1 MRYLIILL
9 FVILSLFVQAQ
20 ENRKSN
26 STSTDQDKT
35 KYEENVFNKELGE
48 NDVKQDKQR
57 QFDLIPE
64 KLPDWFFEPILLNPV
79 RIIGISD
86 PGLEK
91 AEAYNQ
97 AIIRA
102 KAIYALINFSS
113 VSNIS
118 DDYTNLRESYDN
130 KLFETKF
137 QDFTTSKA
145 TISYNNSGILIAD
158 TFYTKYNEG
167 IVLIEITNQN
177 EDVNM
182 DTIEVRG
189 EQLQIVTERSYKNE
203 KIEFFNLFINDSKQ
217 VFDSIPAIA
226 QYNFRRVNKNF
237 DISSI
242 YGSGNYDFPE
252 RSYNYLSAIDFVKDS
267 TDTEFQANTL
277 ALGLWNAYLCGILN
291 NITNLSKQLASQIK
305 NSNDY
310 YTLKNE
316 GLIRTVARNKVHF
329 EINKF
334 KIIQN
339 QIYIDLYGEI
349 RQ

>member
-9 FVILSLFVQAQ
+9 LVILSLSVQAQ
-20 ENRKSN
+20 ENRKSK

-48 NDVKQDKQR
+48 YKEKQDKQR

-64 KLPDWFFEPILLNPV
+64 NLPDWFFEPISLNPV
-79 RIIGISD
+79 RIVGISD
-86 PGLEK
+86 PGLTRED
-91 AEAYNQ
+91 AYNQ
-97 AIIRA
+97 AILRA
-102 KAIYALINFSS
+102 KAVYALINFSS

-137 QDFTTSKA
+137 QDFTSSKA
-145 TISYNNSGILIAD
+145 IIPYNNAGILIAD

-167 IVLIEITNQN
+167 IVLIEITSQN
-177 EDVNM
+177 EGLNT

-203 KIEFFNLFINDSKQ
+203 KIEFFNLIINDSKQ
-217 VFDSIPAIA
+217 AIDSIPAKA

-237 DISSI
+237 DVSSI
-242 YGSGNYDFPE
+242 YGSVYYDFPE
-252 RSYNYLSAIDFVKDS
+252 RSYNYISTIDFVKDS
-267 TDTEFQANTL
+267 TDTEIQANTL

-316 GLIRTVARNKVHF
+316 GLIRTVALNKVHF